1 VITLNGNQVRV
12 TDAVLRD
19 RLATVEWPDGRVR
32 VVSMFALRGSKG
44 GDLEVAMV
52 CKGVE
57 GARERMERAE
67 AARVRR
73 NEHGKRYGVSGEALR
88 AEALGGTTNE
98 RSEQ

>member
-1 VITLNGNQVRV
+1 
-12 TDAVLRD
+12 
-19 RLATVEWPDGRVR
+19 
-32 VVSMFALRGSKG
+32 
-44 GDLEVAMV
+44 MV